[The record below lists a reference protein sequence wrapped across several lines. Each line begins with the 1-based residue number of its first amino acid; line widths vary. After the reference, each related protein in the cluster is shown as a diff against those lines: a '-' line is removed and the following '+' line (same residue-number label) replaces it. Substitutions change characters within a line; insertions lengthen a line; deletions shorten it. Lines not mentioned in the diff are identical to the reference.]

1 MAGPGQIDSDSGN
14 KGCVRLKPGKG
25 TLARHS
31 ESTPLVRSTKTPGGE
46 INADQDSYRYER
58 IWIFIYPDQSEI
70 NADQDTI
77 RVRRVVGYPDKKIYA
92 CRDTQL

>member
-1 MAGPGQIDSDSGN
+1 MCKTQAGEGYTRETQRVNALGEEYENP
-14 KGCVRLKPGKG
+14 RW
-25 TLARHS
+25 
-31 ESTPLVRSTKTPGGE
+31 E